1 MFIFKPIFCRA
12 AMYILFILCIPLK
25 AENAPDPGHKYN
37 ISIVK
42 RTTRFSASRL
52 AREENEAGLLTVAT
66 ENKKSK
72 PVNWSAG
79 WFSYDKGYHFLGSF
93 MITVAGGKSFQKF
106 AGAEDRSSKIWAASL
121 SFSVGLGKEI
131 YDSIQPKNHFSYKDL
146 AADVAGII
154 AGLVVLNNE

>member
-1 MFIFKPIFCRA
+1 
-12 AMYILFILCIPLK
+12 MYILFILCIPLK
-25 AENAPDPGHKYN
+25 AENSPDSGHKYN

-42 RTTRFSASRL
+42 RASRFSASRL
-52 AREENEAGLLTVAT
+52 VREDVKPGFHAVST
-66 ENKKSK
+66 ENKESK
-72 PVNWSAG
+72 PINWSAG

-93 MITVAGGKSFQKF
+93 MITVAAGKSFQKF
-106 AGAEDRSSKIWAASL
+106 AGAGDRSSRIWAASL

-131 YDSIQPKNHFSYKDL
+131 YDSLQPENHFSYKDL